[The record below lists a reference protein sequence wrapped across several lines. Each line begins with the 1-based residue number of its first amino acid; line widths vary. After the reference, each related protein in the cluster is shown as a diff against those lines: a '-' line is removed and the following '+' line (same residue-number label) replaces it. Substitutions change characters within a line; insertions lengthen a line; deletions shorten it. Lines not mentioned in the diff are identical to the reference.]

1 MQKDYETFVE
11 KLEIGIYE
19 ATGIP
24 RENISF
30 EKEGGRFAPV
40 GDRLLVKFAEH
51 DDAWEVC
58 GLYTQELF
66 KSYQNGSPFEEIIKE
81 ITDDLNRIKKADI
94 YEKTYVLSHGYYDA
108 YYLKAQ
114 KVRRLIA
121 KEFHETFKKVDV
133 IISPVT
139 AGTAYDFG
147 ANADPVSAY
156 LSDLYTVPASLA
168 GLPGISVPCG
178 IHSNGRP
185 LGFQLLGETFSEA
198 RLLGVAAAWQ
208 RETDWHLRRPAGY

>member
-1 MQKDYETFVE
+1 MDSG
-11 KLEIGIYE
+11 IGLRLGCRVR
-19 ATGIP
+19 ATG
-24 RENISF
+24 EFGKHTTSF
-30 EKEGGRFAPV
+30 
-40 GDRLLVKFAEH
+40 
-51 DDAWEVC
+51 
-58 GLYTQELF
+58 
-66 KSYQNGSPFEEIIKE
+66 
-81 ITDDLNRIKKADI
+81 
-94 YEKTYVLSHGYYDA
+94 
-108 YYLKAQ
+108 
-114 KVRRLIA
+114 
-121 KEFHETFKKVDV
+121 
-133 IISPVT
+133 
-139 AGTAYDFG
+139 FG